1 MPVRFRKLATGP
13 STNGVAARQLEAAL
27 RRHTLRFQIER
38 LPFLLGLPRADEKRV
53 RSPHPFRRRK
63 FADHLSVVNSDC
75 HRYAFSCAVVY
86 TTVPSIENCCGEIP
100 PMRSARVSKILPQ
113 TA

>member
-13 STNGVAARQLEAAL
+13 STNGVGIRQLEAAL
-27 RRHTLRFQIER
+27 RRHTLRFKIER

-63 FADHLSVVNSDC
+63 FADLHFWLFWKRLLTSIQ
-75 HRYAFSCAVVY
+75 F
-86 TTVPSIENCCGEIP
+86 TTFHHSF
-100 PMRSARVSKILPQ
+100 R
-113 TA
+113 